1 MKLEAGWWFGKM
13 KDAVLEKDSERATE
27 EVKKE
32 AEQIAKDDN
41 KFPENLL
48 ENPPKDWLR
57 EWEEKH
63 S

>member
-1 MKLEAGWWFGKM
+1 MKG
-13 KDAVLEKDSERATE
+13 AVLEKNSERATE